1 VNPAENIRA
10 RENMVKESNLGL
22 LRTAGTGVRGCKTRR
37 IMTGPVA
44 RWCVAVVAVGMSV
57 IVAQVQGDNEF

>member
-1 VNPAENIRA
+1 MI
-10 RENMVKESNLGL
+10 KESNLGL

-44 RWCVAVVAVGMSV
+44 RWCHCVAVVAVGMSA